1 MKIAVVKFN
10 CGHADMKDAG
20 EERKGKGRGKDAQK
34 NANFYKQST
43 TTEGVQGAAEHSQS

>member
-10 CGHADMKDAG
+10 CGHADMKG
-20 EERKGKGRGKDAQK
+20 GGKRGSERGKDAQK